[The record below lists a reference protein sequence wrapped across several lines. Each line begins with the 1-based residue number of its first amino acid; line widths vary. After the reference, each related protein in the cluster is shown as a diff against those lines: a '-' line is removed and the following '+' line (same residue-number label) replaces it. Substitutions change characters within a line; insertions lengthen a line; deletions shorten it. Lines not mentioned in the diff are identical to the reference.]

1 MAFSVDGTLAFVQN
15 GLMNIDGLNDGSI
28 TVVDLVAMEAVGS
41 TDTFRDAGF
50 TVNMIEGMP
59 DDPRAHTH

>member
-1 MAFSVDGTLAFVQN
+1 
-15 GLMNIDGLNDGSI
+15 
-28 TVVDLVAMEAVGS
+28 VVDLEALEAVGS
-41 TDTFRDAGF
+41 IDTFRDAGL

>member
-1 MAFSVDGTLAFVQN
+1 MAFSADGSLGFVQN
-15 GLMNIDGLNDGSI
+15 GLMNLDGLNDGSI
-28 TVVDLVAMEAVGS
+28 TVVDLEALEAVGS
-41 TDTFRDAGF
+41 IDTFRDAGL